1 MGMHTSDWMTDE
13 HVMLADMTRKFIT
26 DEWEQHFD
34 RWRKQGEM
42 DIETWQQAGELGLL
56 CPSVPEEY
64 GGAGG
69 DFGHEAVILMEGSRA
84 NLASWGHGIHSGIV
98 AHYVLAYGTE
108 EQKKRWLPKM
118 VSGEL
123 VGALAMTEPSGGS
136 DVQSIKTRAVKEGNS
151 YRLSG
156 QKTFITNG
164 QHANLIIVAAK
175 TDPSQGAKGTS
186 LVVVETDGAEGFT
199 RGRNLDK
206 IGLKAGDT
214 SELFF
219 DNVEVAPENILG
231 GEEGRGFYQMMQQLP
246 QERLIIGCGAVGA
259 MEGAI
264 ERTLAYCNE
273 REAFGNSLMQFQN
286 TRFQLAEAQ
295 TKTVVSRAFLDECI
309 REHLKGELSIEK
321 AAMAKYWL
329 SDTQGEVLDI
339 CLQMHGGYGFMQEYA
354 VAEMWTD
361 ARVQRI
367 YGGTNEIMKELIARG
382 FYKAALTLNMMGL
395 DWDAI
400 KVDFFAGETRS
411 EAYRSQVNELG
422 EAPVM
427 VDGDVK
433 LTQSGVIQ
441 QYLAEKTGKFGGK
454 TKEEEREVLRWILW
468 DNHKL
473 SSMAGMTRFLMN
485 FLPPEKQPAE
495 TIAFNQGRLKSAYQ
509 ILDAHLAGRDWIVGE
524 DVTIADMT
532 CCGYLYYPE
541 PFGFDRADWPN
552 IDAWLTR
559 LSQQPGWKAPYDLM
573 PGNPSERA

>member
-1 MGMHTSDWMTDE
+1 MGMHHSDWMTDE
-13 HVMLADMTRKFIT
+13 HIMLADMTRKFII

-64 GGAGG
+64 GGVGG

-175 TDPSQGAKGTS
+175 TDPNQGAKGTS
-186 LVVVETDGAEGFT
+186 LVVVETDGADGFT
-199 RGRNLDK
+199 RGRNLEK

-309 REHLKGELSIEK
+309 REHLKGELSVEK

-382 FYKAALTLNMMGL
+382 F
-395 DWDAI
+395 
-400 KVDFFAGETRS
+400 V
-411 EAYRSQVNELG
+411 
-422 EAPVM
+422 
-427 VDGDVK
+427 
-433 LTQSGVIQ
+433 
-441 QYLAEKTGKFGGK
+441 EKKK
-454 TKEEEREVLRWILW
+454 
-468 DNHKL
+468 
-473 SSMAGMTRFLMN
+473 
-485 FLPPEKQPAE
+485 
-495 TIAFNQGRLKSAYQ
+495 
-509 ILDAHLAGRDWIVGE
+509 
-524 DVTIADMT
+524 
-532 CCGYLYYPE
+532 
-541 PFGFDRADWPN
+541 
-552 IDAWLTR
+552 
-559 LSQQPGWKAPYDLM
+559 
-573 PGNPSERA
+573 

>member
-1 MGMHTSDWMTDE
+1 MGMHHSDWMTDE
-13 HVMLADMTRKFIT
+13 HIMLADMTRKFIT
-26 DEWEQHFD
+26 DDWEQHFD

-64 GGAGG
+64 GGVGG

-175 TDPSQGAKGTS
+175 TDPNQGAKGTS
-186 LVVVETDGAEGFT
+186 LVVVETDGADGFT
-199 RGRNLDK
+199 RGRNLEK

-309 REHLKGELSIEK
+309 REHLKGELSVEK

-382 FYKAALTLNMMGL
+382 F
-395 DWDAI
+395 I
-400 KVDFFAGETRS
+400 
-411 EAYRSQVNELG
+411 
-422 EAPVM
+422 
-427 VDGDVK
+427 
-433 LTQSGVIQ
+433 
-441 QYLAEKTGKFGGK
+441 EKKK
-454 TKEEEREVLRWILW
+454 
-468 DNHKL
+468 
-473 SSMAGMTRFLMN
+473 
-485 FLPPEKQPAE
+485 
-495 TIAFNQGRLKSAYQ
+495 
-509 ILDAHLAGRDWIVGE
+509 
-524 DVTIADMT
+524 
-532 CCGYLYYPE
+532 
-541 PFGFDRADWPN
+541 
-552 IDAWLTR
+552 
-559 LSQQPGWKAPYDLM
+559 
-573 PGNPSERA
+573 

>member
-1 MGMHTSDWMTDE
+1 MGMHHSDWMTDE

-108 EQKKRWLPKM
+108 DQKKRWLPKM

-309 REHLKGELSIEK
+309 REHLKGKLSVEK

-382 FYKAALTLNMMGL
+382 F
-395 DWDAI
+395 
-400 KVDFFAGETRS
+400 V
-411 EAYRSQVNELG
+411 
-422 EAPVM
+422 
-427 VDGDVK
+427 
-433 LTQSGVIQ
+433 
-441 QYLAEKTGKFGGK
+441 EKKK
-454 TKEEEREVLRWILW
+454 
-468 DNHKL
+468 
-473 SSMAGMTRFLMN
+473 
-485 FLPPEKQPAE
+485 
-495 TIAFNQGRLKSAYQ
+495 
-509 ILDAHLAGRDWIVGE
+509 
-524 DVTIADMT
+524 
-532 CCGYLYYPE
+532 
-541 PFGFDRADWPN
+541 
-552 IDAWLTR
+552 
-559 LSQQPGWKAPYDLM
+559 
-573 PGNPSERA
+573 